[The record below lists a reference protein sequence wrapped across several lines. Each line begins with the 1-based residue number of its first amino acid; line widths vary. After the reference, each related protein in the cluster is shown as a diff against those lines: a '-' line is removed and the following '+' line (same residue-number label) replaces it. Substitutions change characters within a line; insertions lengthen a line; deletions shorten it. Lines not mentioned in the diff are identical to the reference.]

1 SSSSIASSK
10 EAGKAALAAEAAAEE
25 AAAEV
30 LGIST
35 HSKFQ
40 PGILEQTGDA
50 QVNQGRGN
58 VSGFRAELVNSANLL
73 AFWPQ
78 NLA

>member
-1 SSSSIASSK
+1 
-10 EAGKAALAAEAAAEE
+10 
-25 AAAEV
+25 
-30 LGIST
+30 T

-78 NLA
+78 NPAPYGGFVA